1 MRVTESNQ
9 TFFVV
14 VFWGLKNAP
23 TDFDLTQQNKENK
36 MNKNNWIN
44 ELQVGTKSKIITNPY
59 NNKSMELNPLEIAV
73 YDFIKGC
80 EFMGMNVPMS
90 WGISWFIDNNPKA
103 YQILLD

>member
-1 MRVTESNQ
+1 
-9 TFFVV
+9 
-14 VFWGLKNAP
+14 
-23 TDFDLTQQNKENK
+23 

-44 ELQVGTKSKIITNPY
+44 ELQDGTKSKIITNPY